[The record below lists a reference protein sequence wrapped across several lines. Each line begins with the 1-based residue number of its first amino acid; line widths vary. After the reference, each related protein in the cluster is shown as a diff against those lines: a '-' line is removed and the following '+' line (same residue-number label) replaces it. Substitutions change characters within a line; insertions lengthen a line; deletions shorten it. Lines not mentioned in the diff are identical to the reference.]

1 MACAILSLMY
11 GRDTRPAQIL
21 NTLVSVL
28 WAVLLLIQEFN
39 VAAVNIP
46 ASIQSQIAM
55 GIWLCALA
63 VVFAC
68 LGLVTHGRPH
78 QIFKTFA
85 LLLGSLHQ
93 VIIAN
98 GYATEYPPLDIQLVV
113 STVLSVWFML
123 AVLYVLRCEGIN
135 DQ

>member
-28 WAVLLLIQEFN
+28 WVVLLLIQAFN
-39 VAAVNIP
+39 IEAVNIP
-46 ASIQSQIAM
+46 VSIQSQIAT

-63 VVFAC
+63 VVFAM
-68 LGLVTHGRPH
+68 LGLLTHGRPH

-85 LLLGSLHQ
+85 LLLGALHQ
-93 VIIAN
+93 AIIAN

>member
-28 WAVLLLIQEFN
+28 WVVLLLIQEFN
-39 VAAVNIP
+39 IGAVNIP
-46 ASIQSQIAM
+46 ASIQSQIATC
-55 GIWLCALA
+55 IWLCAFA
-63 VVFAC
+63 VVFAMF
-68 LGLVTHGRPH
+68 GLLTHGRPH

-93 VIIAN
+93 AIIAN
-98 GYATEYPPLDIQLVV
+98 GYVTEYPPLDIQLVV

-135 DQ
+135 AQ

>member
-28 WAVLLLIQEFN
+28 WVVLLLIQEFN
-39 VAAVNIP
+39 IEAVNIP
-46 ASIQSQIAM
+46 PVVQSQIVM
-55 GIWLCALA
+55 GIWLCTLA

-68 LGLVTHGRPH
+68 LGLVTYGRPH

-85 LLLGSLHQ
+85 LLLGALHQ
-93 VIIAN
+93 AIIAN

>member
-11 GRDTRPAQIL
+11 GRDTRPAQVL

-28 WAVLLLIQEFN
+28 WAVVLLIQEFDME
-39 VAAVNIP
+39 AVNIP
-46 ASIQSQIAM
+46 VMVQSQITTC
-55 GIWLCALA
+55 IWLCAFA
-63 VVFAC
+63 VVFAT
-68 LGLVTHGRPH
+68 LGLLTHGRPH

-85 LLLGSLHQ
+85 LLLGALHQ
-93 VIIAN
+93 AIIAN
-98 GYATEYPPLDIQLVV
+98 GYVTEYPPLDIQLVV

>member
-28 WAVLLLIQEFN
+28 WVVLLLIQEFN
-39 VAAVNIP
+39 IEAVNIP
-46 ASIQSQIAM
+46 ASIQSQIAT

-68 LGLVTHGRPH
+68 LGLLTHGRPH

-85 LLLGSLHQ
+85 LLLGALHQ
-93 VIIAN
+93 AIIAN
-98 GYATEYPPLDIQLVV
+98 GYVTEYPPLDIQLVV

-135 DQ
+135 AQ

>member
-28 WAVLLLIQEFN
+28 WVVLLLIQEFN
-39 VAAVNIP
+39 IEAVNIP
-46 ASIQSQIAM
+46 ARIQSQIAT

-68 LGLVTHGRPH
+68 LGLLTHGRPH

-85 LLLGSLHQ
+85 LLLGALHQ
-93 VIIAN
+93 AIIAN
-98 GYATEYPPLDIQLVV
+98 GYVTEYPPLDIQLVV

>member
-11 GRDTRPAQIL
+11 GRDTRPAQVL

-28 WAVLLLIQEFN
+28 WVVLLLIQEFN
-39 VAAVNIP
+39 IEAVNIP
-46 ASIQSQIAM
+46 ASIQSRIAM

-93 VIIAN
+93 AIIAN
-98 GYATEYPPLDIQLVV
+98 GYVTEYPPLDIQLVV